1 MRSRVYRRYPYGR
14 SRSVL
19 RTGYRLAA
27 DGGGAGRSETAGAE
41 SGSAVSIHGPLYS
54 AASGVEADGCGQVAG
69 GTALYR
75 LRLEIRFWVG
85 SVPCRPFFGYK
96 ARGLLP
102 DGEWA
107 GARGN
112 ECRLPGF

>member
-1 MRSRVYRRYPYGR
+1 MYRRYPYGR

>member
-1 MRSRVYRRYPYGR
+1 MNSIWA
-14 SRSVL
+14 VL
-19 RTGYRLAA
+19 RQRWITRSAVPGVSPLPIRALPIGSADRVSLAA

-69 GTALYR
+69 ATALYR

-85 SVPCRPFFGYK
+85 IVLVGSV
-96 ARGLLP
+96 
-102 DGEWA
+102 
-107 GARGN
+107 
-112 ECRLPGF
+112 